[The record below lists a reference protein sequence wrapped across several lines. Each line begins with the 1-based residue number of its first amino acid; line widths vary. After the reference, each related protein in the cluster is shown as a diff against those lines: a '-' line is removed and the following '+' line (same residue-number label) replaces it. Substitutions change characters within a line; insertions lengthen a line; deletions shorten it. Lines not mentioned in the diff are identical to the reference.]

1 MQQAVPAT
9 KKPSPA
15 TAALREKYKALS
27 DTHLWDALFDDGVS
41 TSEELE
47 IARKEFE
54 KRCRD
59 AIKKNLGMKR
69 VRSFPS
75 KVIGVTNSNADGSNR
90 QELIRSCRAG
100 QRLTLIREPDNP
112 YDPSAVLICLE

>member
-1 MQQAVPAT
+1 MQQAAPAT

-59 AIKKNLGMKR
+59 AINKEQTDDRHDARHEHDAL
-69 VRSFPS
+69 
-75 KVIGVTNSNADGSNR
+75 
-90 QELIRSCRAG
+90 
-100 QRLTLIREPDNP
+100 
-112 YDPSAVLICLE
+112 